1 MSKSVGKKNIER
13 TRTLVYSV
21 LNSYSQIFFSDNK
34 IFAGMLVV
42 VSFLNF
48 WAGLLGLL
56 SVLISSAVAWW
67 LGFSKFY
74 IKKGVYGFNSLLV
87 GLGLGIYFEP
97 NFQLLLIVVFAA
109 IFTLFATIVMQGFLG
124 KYYLPFL
131 SIPFLIVIWGVTIA
145 TRDFNEL
152 GLSAKGIYIANELYQ
167 IGGNTLVNIYYW
179 FSNIAIPQSLRAYLL
194 SLGAIFF

>member
-1 MSKSVGKKNIER
+1 MNINTVKKTNFKSIER
-13 TRTLVYSV
+13 TRTLIFSV

-42 VSFLNF
+42 VSFFNF
-48 WAGLLGLL
+48 WAGLCGLI

-67 LGFSKFY
+67 LGFNKFS

-97 NFQLLLIVVFAA
+97 NFQLLLIVLFAA
-109 IFTLFATIVMQGFLG
+109 IFTLFISIVLQGFLG

-131 SIPFLIVIWGVTIA
+131 SIPFLVAIWGFTIA
-145 TRDFNEL
+145 TRDF
-152 GLSAKGIYIANELYQ
+152 K
-167 IGGNTLVNIYYW
+167 
-179 FSNIAIPQSLRAYLL
+179 
-194 SLGAIFF
+194 